1 MKGNETIP
9 HLILDRAKEFGAQT
23 ALLSYQGNTVK
34 STSFEEFDSAIK
46 NLSLG
51 LISIGIG
58 AKENIAIIS
67 ENRHEWIISELAI
80 LSIGAS
86 AVPIYTTLTPKEIE
100 FILND
105 CKARAV
111 IVSNET
117 LLKKIISIKGL
128 LPNLKNIIL
137 IDADTRYE
145 KEAVKFSKILKL
157 GEEFKD
163 TNILENRKAGIKQDD
178 TAVIIYTS
186 GTTGRPKGVCLTHKN
201 IVSNIKA
208 SLERI
213 DIRQDDTYLSFL
225 PLSHSFEHLVHLAV
239 LHQGARIAY
248 SKGLTSVAVDMKV
261 FNPTIMIGVPF
272 FFSRIKSK
280 VMEAVEKGSWI
291 KKRMFWWAYDKKS
304 KLKSLPLQA
313 SSRGLKAKGLIDKF
327 VFKKIRDKICPAL
340 RYFILGGAALPV
352 DAAEFFWIIGIPIF
366 EGYGL
371 TETSPVVSVNTIK
384 EVKIGTVGKP
394 IPDVQ
399 VKIADDGE
407 ILIKGH
413 NVMKGYLNMLEET
426 SLIIRDGWFYTGDIG
441 EIDKDGFIKITDRKK
456 DIIINDLGKNVSP
469 QKIEGI
475 LRADEFIKE
484 VVVFGDK
491 KPYLTALI
499 VPDMEKLKNLPPD
512 MAKLKNLPPHLSPL
526 PQGERAGEGGD
537 SDEEILSDTA
547 THKFYEK
554 RIKNLSK
561 DLSRFEQIRRFALI
575 PPLTSE
581 GGELTP
587 TLKVKRRVVENKY
600 KEVLDRLYAETK
612 D

>member
-1 MKGNETIP
+1 MISAETIP
-9 HLILDRAKEFGAQT
+9 AVLLNQAKEFGAQT
-23 ALLSYQGNTVK
+23 AFLSYQGNTVK

-51 LISIGIG
+51 LISLGIG

-67 ENRHEWIISELAI
+67 ENRPEWIISELAI

-86 AVPIYTTLTPKEIE
+86 AVPIYTTLTAKEIE
-100 FILND
+100 FILDD

-137 IDADTRYE
+137 IDADA
-145 KEAVKFSKILKL
+145 KSASEAIPFSKILKL

-163 TNILENRKAGIKQDD
+163 TNILENRKAGIKEDD

-201 IVSNIKA
+201 IVSNIRA

-213 DIRQDDTYLSFL
+213 DIKKDDTYLSFL

-272 FFSRIKSK
+272 FFARVKGK

-291 KKRMFWWAYDKKS
+291 KKRMFWWAYEKAKGE
-304 KLKSLPLQA
+304 
-313 SSRGLKAKGLIDKF
+313 RRKAKGLIDKF
-327 VFKKIRDKICPAL
+327 VFKKIRDKICPTL
-340 RYFILGGAALPV
+340 RYFISGGAALPMDV
-352 DAAEFFWIIGIPIF
+352 AKFFWIIGIPIF

-371 TETSPVVSVNTIK
+371 TETSPVVSVNTMK
-384 EVKIGTVGKP
+384 ENKIGTVGKP
-394 IPDVQ
+394 IPDVE

-407 ILIKGH
+407 ILIKGC
-413 NVMKGYLNMLEET
+413 NVMKGYLNMPEET
-426 SLIIRDGWFYTGDIG
+426 SLVIMDGWFYTGDIG
-441 EIDKDGFIKITDRKK
+441 EIDKEGFIKITDRKK
-456 DIIINDLGKNVSP
+456 DIIVNDLGKNIAP

-475 LRADEFIKE
+475 LRTDEFIKE

-499 VPDMEKLKNLPPD
+499 IPDMER
-512 MAKLKNLPPHLSPL
+512 LKNLPPHISPL
-526 PQGERAGEGGD
+526 PQGERAGEG
-537 SDEEILSDTA
+537 SDEKILSDGA
-547 THKFYEK
+547 AHKFYKK
-554 RIKNLSK
+554 RIRELSK
-561 DLSRFEQIRRFALI
+561 DLSRFEQVRRFCLI
-575 PPLTSE
+575 PPLTLES
-581 GGELTP
+581 GELTP
-587 TLKVKRRVVENKY
+587 TLKVKRRVVEGRY
-600 KEVLDRLYAETK
+600 KNVLEKLYEGKEADVE
-612 D
+612 